1 MMNDRKVRIVLE
13 IDPATRAVSRIGG
26 SGPHPV
32 DLSRTRAIDL
42 GEGRASTL
50 GEVIDTYAKAT
61 QFFDVQEF
69 FTVNAQQAIGEVLF
83 EALGG
88 AEVLDEEG
96 GWLEIAVRSSK
107 PGAGAA
113 NVRRELERLPWSFLA
128 RPDSRGSSFLIN
140 DEENPWVVTL
150 DGAPELYPEE
160 VLFPPEPRILLMIA
174 GTDPAAPNYDE
185 QEKDEAAEHEEE
197 LLTALKSCYSA
208 SAFDQ
213 NVKVAHRWKEVTSL
227 LDAGFA
233 PHVLYFYGHG
243 ESDDNG
249 SQLLF
254 RANPGEVPRVSST
267 QIGALL
273 KGQAAKGVR
282 PTILFANCCHGT
294 SAVRFGLGEELSALV
309 PCLIANRT
317 VSGVEES
324 RTIGRHVLEAL
335 ARAGTAPDTFMA
347 DAVREVL
354 VNVSGSTVGGRWG
367 CPVVYTRYAS
377 WIALAPERRND
388 IRLITA
394 GDFPARVDRHD
405 PVTHATAA
413 FASRL
418 GGKGIAIDGIAWQ
431 AEERQGLINF
441 SRRLRDVFNEQFT
454 TTPIREWMVRFQA
467 ESYPA
472 TGDDPDA
479 LMAHFAKSIYGAL
492 AGPNDPLRAPNKAV
506 RLSDVVTK
514 LTQSVA
520 TAGSTVLFTHEPI
533 DAKRHVFL
541 REYWLTWAEIRR
553 LVEKNAKVQTLRIL
567 LAFPLRVGPADSID
581 IVEVMTAPASNFLSL
596 TPLGVFDSVSQV
608 ELAAHLRDFTAFYS
622 VRDDQVDR
630 VAGDIHARTQGVFDQ
645 THIALKTKAG
655 IA

>member
-13 IDPATRAVSRIGG
+13 IDPATRAVSRIGDAG
-26 SGPHPV
+26 AQPV
-32 DLSRTRAIDL
+32 DLSRSRAIDL
-42 GEGRASTL
+42 GEGRTTTL

-61 QFFDVQEF
+61 NFIDVQEF

-88 AEVLDEEG
+88 AELLDEEG
-96 GWLEIAVRSSK
+96 GWLEIAVRSK
-107 PGAGAA
+107 PGPGAA
-113 NVRRELERLPWSFLA
+113 NVRREIERLPWSFLA

-140 DEENPWVVTL
+140 DEQNPWVVTL
-150 DGAPELYPEE
+150 DGAPELDREE

-174 GTDPAAPNYDE
+174 GADPTAPDYDE
-185 QEKDEAAEHEEE
+185 QEKDEAPEHEEE
-197 LLTALKSCYSA
+197 LLATLKPCYSA
-208 SAFDQ
+208 AAFDQ
-213 NVKVAHRWKEVTSL
+213 NVKVAHRWDEVTGL
-227 LDAGFA
+227 LAAGFA

-243 ESDDNG
+243 TSDDNG

-254 RANPGEVPRVSST
+254 RAKPGEVPQVSST

-273 KGQAAKGVR
+273 KVQAARGVR
-282 PTILFANCCHGT
+282 PKVFFANCCHGT
-294 SAVRFGLGEELSALV
+294 SAARFGLGEELSALV

-317 VSGVEES
+317 VAGVEES

-335 ARAGTAPDTFMA
+335 ARDGTAPDAFMA

-354 VNVSGSTVGGRWG
+354 MDVSGSTVGGRWG
-367 CPVVYTRYAS
+367 CPVIYTRYAG
-377 WIALAPERRND
+377 WIALAPEKRSD
-388 IRLITA
+388 IRLVTA
-394 GDFPARVDRHD
+394 GDFPARVDRRD
-405 PVTHATAA
+405 PVNHATAA

-418 GGKGIAIDGIAWQ
+418 GGKGITIDGIAWQ

-479 LMAHFAKSIYGAL
+479 LVPHFAKSIYGAL
-492 AGPNDPLRAPNKAV
+492 AGPNDPLRAPNKPV

-514 LTQSVA
+514 LSQSVA
-520 TAGSTVLFTHEPI
+520 TAGSTVLFSHEPI
-533 DAKRHVFL
+533 DARRQVFL
-541 REYWLTWAEIRR
+541 REYWLTWAQIRE
-553 LVEKNAKVQTLRIL
+553 LIQKNVKNQALRIL
-567 LAFPLRVGPADSID
+567 LAFPLRVGPTDSIK
-581 IVEVMTAPASNFLSL
+581 IEEVMAAPSEFLSL
-596 TPLGVFDSVSQV
+596 TPLGVFESVSQV
-608 ELAAHLRDFTAFYS
+608 ELAAHLRDFIAFYS

-630 VAGDIHARTQGVFDQ
+630 VAGDIHARTQGVFEQ
-645 THIALKTKAG
+645 THIALKAKAG